1 MNILDMIN
9 INMPTTSDKVEFY
22 NIDPDTL
29 SFVKFGADVFGTNNY
44 GKIMALYVITT
55 EDISELN
62 LTIQTSSNI
71 VAKIAGGIN
80 DISDFVPIASGNSIT
95 LTNVLQNTPTR
106 ITVFFS
112 VNERNW
118 DDGEIEILW
127 SYS

>member
-1 MNILDMIN
+1 MNILNMID
-9 INMPTTSDKVEFY
+9 INMPTVSDKVEFY

-29 SFVKFGADVFGTNNY
+29 SFVKFGADIFGTNNY

-71 VAKIAGGIN
+71 VAKVADGIS
-80 DISDFVPIASGNSIT
+80 DISDFVSVSPGNSIT

-112 VNERNW
+112 VIERSW

>member
-1 MNILDMIN
+1 MNILNMID
-9 INMPTTSDKVEFY
+9 INMPTVSDKVEFY

-29 SFVKFGADVFGTNNY
+29 SFVKFGADIFGTNNY

-71 VAKIAGGIN
+71 VAKVADGIS
-80 DISDFVPIASGNSIT
+80 DISDFVSVSPGNSIT
-95 LTNVLQNTPTR
+95 LANVLQNTPTR

-112 VNERNW
+112 VIERSW